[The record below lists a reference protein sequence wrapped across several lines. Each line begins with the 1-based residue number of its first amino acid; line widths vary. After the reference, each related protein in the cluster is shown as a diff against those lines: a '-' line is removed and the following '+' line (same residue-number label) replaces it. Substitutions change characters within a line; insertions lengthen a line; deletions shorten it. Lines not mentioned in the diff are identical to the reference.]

1 MGLASQKAR
10 RVIVAVPFE
19 LILQEE
25 IYSLDIVQRA
35 AHALSDRLVS
45 RIERRD
51 GMLVVRVSPLSD
63 LLADGVDALF
73 YSRLIDESLRV
84 RIADETRELRIAVLQ
99 LAFGSSLGRTL

>member
-1 MGLASQKAR
+1 M
-10 RVIVAVPFE
+10 AVPFE

-63 LLADGVDALF
+63 LSADDVDALF
-73 YSRLIDESLRV
+73 HSRLIDESMRV

-99 LAFGSSLGRTL
+99 LAFCSALGRTL